1 MKLQFSIDI
10 HTGYRYDVH
19 TGGAYLCSVYGEK
32 FLHNRMTNDLV
43 VCNDSEE
50 SRTTKIFQAVTEI
63 CQTFDLS
70 EPIWLDINIRDFK
83 RHSKTRFTQDNFI
96 DSIDFDYL
104 EIQVIEED

>member
-1 MKLQFSIDI
+1 MFRLWGK
-10 HTGYRYDVH
+10 T
-19 TGGAYLCSVYGEK
+19 

-70 EPIWLDINIRDFK
+70 EPIWLD
-83 RHSKTRFTQDNFI
+83 NFI

>member
-1 MKLQFSIDI
+1 MMFIQEVRIYVPFMGKNISSQS
-10 HTGYRYDVH
+10 YD
-19 TGGAYLCSVYGEK
+19 
-32 FLHNRMTNDLV
+32 NDLV